1 MNTLQEEAE
10 YFRTQQEKYAV
21 SEQEI
26 SALVAEITEI
36 TKYEITKA
44 FLISNKRQLISIKDE
59 ISELAGDNKD
69 EIARIRSAL
78 YIANEKRFLSEL
90 IEDESKKELVLSLHE
105 NKEPTFNEQLL
116 SFTLMS
122 CVSSLL
128 DFKNGDTVSSI
139 ESMALSSELLGMYRG
154 RKDSK
159 EEDVFLNKI
168 MQEKLNK
175 YQRGA
180 KNRSTES
187 NKKWVIAN
195 KYFIEE
201 IPNYKTLTAAR
212 AAAAKR
218 AGIVVTDRRLAKMMP
233 TPPDK

>member
-1 MNTLQEEAE
+1 LNTLQEEAE

-26 SALVAEITEI
+26 SALVAETTEI

-69 EIARIRSAL
+69 EMARIESAFF
-78 YIANEKRFLSEL
+78 IANEKRFLSEL
-90 IEDESKKELVLSLHE
+90 IIDESKKEFIQSFHK
-105 NKEPTFNEQLL
+105 NKEPTLKEQLL
-116 SFTLMS
+116 SFAFVS
-122 CVSSLL
+122 CASSLL

-159 EEDVFLNKI
+159 EEDDFLKKI
-168 MQEKLNK
+168 IQNRASNMRHSENRAMRDQAIQYYKDNREMLGSKEKASYEISQK
-175 YQRGA
+175 IVPVSSATVRGWL
-180 KNRSTES
+180 KN
-187 NKKWVIAN
+187 V
-195 KYFIEE
+195 
-201 IPNYKTLTAAR
+201 
-212 AAAAKR
+212 
-218 AGIVVTDRRLAKMMP
+218 
-233 TPPDK
+233 